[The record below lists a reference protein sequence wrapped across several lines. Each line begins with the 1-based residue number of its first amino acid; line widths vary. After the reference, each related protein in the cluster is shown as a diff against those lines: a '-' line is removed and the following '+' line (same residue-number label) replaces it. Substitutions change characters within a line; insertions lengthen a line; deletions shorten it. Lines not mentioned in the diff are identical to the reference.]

1 MKKILLSALAFVA
14 LAANA
19 QESATVN
26 TDVLGVSAEKTYTSA
41 NVPAGTVFAST
52 ASIEMAAAFADPYQW
67 VGVNGPK
74 VGEENYNTF
83 VFGATELSG
92 NGVQGKNNPKDADG
106 GAPATT
112 LKVPVG
118 GAAFQFTAKADGFL
132 YVLHKASSN
141 KSYTVFEEGTAIGYT
156 FVMATDG
163 SVSLLPNVLSFEIK
177 GEGELNEV
185 KNAIDWPEKIWIGDS
200 YDITQTK
207 DSKGYNLSGLSI
219 IKFPVFA
226 DCKYIVGA
234 TGSKMTALGYFFDT
248 TGTADASIKLPS
260 GGTLQLLAGG
270 TPVVAGINGV
280 EVADV
285 AAPAVKKYVENGKL
299 VIEKAGKKFN
309 AAGAQLK

>member
-52 ASIEMAAAFADPYQW
+52 ASIEMAAAFAEPYQW
-67 VGVNGPK
+67 IGVNGPK
-74 VGEENYNTF
+74 EGEENYNVF
-83 VFGATELSG
+83 AFGATELSG
-92 NGVQGKNNPKDADG
+92 YGVQGQNNPKDADG

-112 LKVPVG
+112 LKAPVG

-163 SVSLLPNVLSFEIK
+163 SKGNLPKIVSFELK
-177 GEGELNEV
+177 GEGEYNEV
-185 KNAIDWPEKIWIGDS
+185 KNAIDWPEKIALGSAYEATADG
-200 YDITQTK
+200 
-207 DSKGYNLSGLSI
+207 KGYGLSGLSI
-219 IKFPVFA
+219 IKFPVF
-226 DCKYIVGA
+226 DGCKYIVGA
-234 TGSKMTALGYFFDT
+234 TGSKMTALGYYYDT

-260 GGTLQLLAGG
+260 GDALQLLAGG
-270 TPVVAGINGV
+270 TPVAAAINGV
-280 EVADV
+280 EADVV
-285 AAPAVKKYVENGKL
+285 AAPAVKKYVENGQI
-299 VIEKAGKKFN
+299 VIEKAGKKFT